1 VTLNCEKLV
10 KMLTALQRRQ
20 QARAGVLGTPGGH
33 GGPAG
38 ASGLLL
44 EGGGRQPGSQC
55 DVLVCARGG
64 DGRLQ
69 VRLGVL
75 CHLVLNS
82 TTTLVSC

>member
-1 VTLNCEKLV
+1 
-10 KMLTALQRRQ
+10 MLTALQRRQ
-20 QARAGVLGTPGGH
+20 QARAGALGAP
-33 GGPAG
+33 G

-75 CHLVLNS
+75 CGLDK
-82 TTTLVSC
+82 